1 MFLHFTK
8 IKMKTLLLIL
18 VRIIAITVF
27 LLATGRAESSKEA
40 DALRVYSLYTERSD
54 YLREVSEWLA
64 YNAEVDKAI
73 WIDLQNACEKLT
85 ATDSLLIC
93 QLAVR
98 NYSGLEVTLF
108 VK

>member
-1 MFLHFTK
+1 
-8 IKMKTLLLIL
+8 
-18 VRIIAITVF
+18 
-27 LLATGRAESSKEA
+27 
-40 DALRVYSLYTERSD
+40 VYSLYTERSD
-54 YLREVSEWLA
+54 YMREVSEWLA

-98 NYSGLEVTLF
+98 NYSWLEVTLF
-108 VK
+108 VR